1 MKQSKKKILKDFDPN
16 GVGLDNGRF
25 IGLPFDK
32 SNADIV
38 LLPVPWDVT
47 VSFGAGT
54 SKGPQNILDCS
65 SQLDLYL
72 EDNPDFWKQGIF
84 FKSPSRKIAKKNNR
98 LRKLSSKH
106 IQNLEQGNPADKKI
120 LDEVNNESY
129 LLKKWVRKKTRKL
142 LKQGKKVGIV
152 GGEHS
157 VPLGFLEALAER
169 HKSFGILQID
179 AHCDL
184 RESYEGFTYSHAS
197 IFNNALQIPQ
207 IKKLVQVG
215 IRDFCEQ
222 EAQMA
227 MDDGRIHL
235 YSMQEIRESSMR
247 GFSFSY
253 YVNRIIQHLPKKVY
267 VSFDIDGLEG
277 HLCPN
282 TGTPVPD
289 GFSFAEA
296 VFILKALK
304 ESGRKV
310 IGFDL
315 CEVAGKGKWDGNVGA
330 RVLYRLCSLL

>member
-1 MKQSKKKILKDFDPN
+1 MKQPKKKILKDFDPN
-16 GVGLDNGRF
+16 GIGLDNGRF

-32 SNADIV
+32 TNADIV

-47 VSFGAGT
+47 VSYGAGT
-54 SKGPQNILDCS
+54 SKGAQNILDCS

-84 FKSPSRKIAKKNNR
+84 FKSPSQKIAKKNNR
-98 LRKLSSKH
+98 LRKLSAKH
-106 IQNLEQGNPADKKI
+106 IQDLEQGKSSDKKI
-120 LDEVNNESY
+120 LEEINNESY
-129 LLKKWVRKKTRKL
+129 LLNKWVKKKTRKL

-157 VPLGFLEALAER
+157 VPLGFLEALAEK

-207 IKKLVQVG
+207 IKKLVQIG

-227 MDDGRIHL
+227 MDDERIHL
-235 YSMQEIRESSMR
+235 YSMQEIRESAMR

-253 YVNRIIQHLPKKVY
+253 YVNRMIQHLPKKVY

-282 TGTPVPD
+282 TGTPVPG

-296 VFILKALK
+296 VFILKALR

-330 RVLYRLCSLL
+330 RILYRLCSLL